1 MGTMVDV
8 RQHAVSGLVPPQ
20 TAEQLIREIWPS
32 VTGTSPGA
40 ARLGEMLMR
49 SIILAP
55 LGWFL
60 LLPFYFLKVLP
71 VVGKRYALTNRRLM
85 VQRGVTRKASHEIAL
100 ADIDEVRIVPGSQ
113 NGFFRSATLE
123 VVSKGQVALK
133 LDGVPEPETFRRAI
147 VNAYKAWVPG
157 RANEPI
163 IPASA
168 TK

>member
-1 MGTMVDV
+1 
-8 RQHAVSGLVPPQ
+8 
-20 TAEQLIREIWPS
+20 
-32 VTGTSPGA
+32 
-40 ARLGEMLMR
+40 MR
-49 SIILAP
+49 TRPAIFYTIVF
-55 LGWFL
+55 FL
-60 LLPFYFLKVLP
+60 LLPVYFLKVLP
-71 VVGKRYALTNRRLM
+71 VVGKRYALSNRRLM
-85 VQRGVTRKASHEIAL
+85 VQRGLTRKVSHEIAL
-100 ADIDEVRIVPGSQ
+100 ADIDDVRVVTASQ